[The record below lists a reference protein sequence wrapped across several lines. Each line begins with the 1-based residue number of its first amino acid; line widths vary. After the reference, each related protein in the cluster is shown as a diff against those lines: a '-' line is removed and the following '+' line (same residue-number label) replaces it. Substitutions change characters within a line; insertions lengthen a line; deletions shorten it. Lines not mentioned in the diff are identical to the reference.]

1 MKYPLTPAK
10 AGVQG
15 AMVRTL
21 FLDSRFRGNERRM
34 ARPRNDSGWEFRYVA
49 AVPVGNARS
58 VTLSEFMRIVLR
70 AAAIA
75 GVALALAAPA
85 RAACSGKCEPSVEV
99 AQAAMQKIFKETFLS
114 PYTLVS
120 FERLDGRSG
129 ERYGS
134 VFYEMRIRA
143 VLHYDGA
150 RLRCRRPSCPEL
162 HHYLLE
168 NDAAL
173 KKATV
178 AGWLFLEQDGDG
190 WKTVPLTLP
199 SPR

>member
-1 MKYPLTPAK
+1 MLRRFFRFWIPAFAGMSGRESGAPYSSPDVSRYS
-10 AGVQG
+10 AGVK
-15 AMVRTL
+15 
-21 FLDSRFRGNERRM
+21 
-34 ARPRNDSGWEFRYVA
+34 ARQFIVDPGMR
-49 AVPVGNARS
+49 AVS
-58 VTLSEFMRIVLR
+58 R
-70 AAAIA
+70 AAALIS
-75 GVALALAAPA
+75 LALVLVSPA
-85 RAACSGKCEPSVEV
+85 RAVCSGNCEPSVEV
-99 AQAAMQKIFKETFLS
+99 AQAAMQKLFRETFLS

-129 ERYGS
+129 ERYGG

-143 VLHYDGA
+143 VLHYDGI

-168 NDAAL
+168 NDAAS

-190 WKTVPLTLP
+190 WKTVPLTP
-199 SPR
+199 GPQ